1 MTPKFESPAPKRPVN
16 RYRYKR
22 QIGYPYGAV
31 VSWSPITVG
40 ITVGITVHYGDTL
53 LNPFSRVLALGI
65 WLRAAPPGPRIATGR
80 RGKAIEKSRRAERT
94 ADRLAPA
101 QRGDR
106 RLALLGYRF
115 ALIRVFS
122 KLSP

>member
-1 MTPKFESPAPKRPVN
+1 MDRLRWTD
-16 RYRYKR
+16 
-22 QIGYPYGAV
+22 
-31 VSWSPITVG
+31 
-40 ITVGITVHYGDTL
+40 YGDTL
-53 LNPFSRVLALGI
+53 LITETLYSTPFLARSALGI